1 MNIVIAIVVGIL
13 TGSSIAALVIVSLLE
28 KHISFGDSK
37 GEFENFSKFPIR
49 MISQS
54 DGNGWFKV

>member
-1 MNIVIAIVVGIL
+1 MSIVIAIVVGIL
-13 TGSSIAALVIVSLLE
+13 TGIGVAALVIVSILE

-54 DGNGWFKV
+54 DGKGWFKI

>member
-1 MNIVIAIVVGIL
+1 MSIVIAIVVGIL
-13 TGSSIAALVIVSLLE
+13 TGISVAALVIASILE

-54 DGNGWFKV
+54 DGKGWFKI

>member
-1 MNIVIAIVVGIL
+1 MGILIAIVIGIV
-13 TGSSIAALVIVSLLE
+13 TGCSIAALVIVSLLE

-54 DGNGWFKV
+54 DGKGWFKI

>member
-1 MNIVIAIVVGIL
+1 MNILIAIVIGIL
-13 TGSSIAALVIVSLLE
+13 TGISIAALVGVSVLE
-28 KHISFGDSK
+28 KYISFGDSK

-54 DGNGWFKV
+54 DGNNWFKV

>member
-1 MNIVIAIVVGIL
+1 MNILIAIVIGIL
-13 TGSSIAALVIVSLLE
+13 TGISIAALVVVSVIE

-54 DGNGWFKV
+54 DGNGWIKI